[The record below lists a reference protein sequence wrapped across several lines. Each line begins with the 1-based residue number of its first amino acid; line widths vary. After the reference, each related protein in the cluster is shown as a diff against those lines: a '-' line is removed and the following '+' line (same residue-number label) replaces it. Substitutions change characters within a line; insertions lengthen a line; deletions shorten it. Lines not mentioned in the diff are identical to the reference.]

1 MVTKPTSKSK
11 ASKKAAP
18 IGLKNHAPANVSV
31 PDEDRIRERAYGI
44 WIEEGRPHGH
54 DLAHWQRARNE
65 LQQDAR

>member
-31 PDEDRIRERAYGI
+31 PDEDRIRERAAS
-44 WIEEGRPHGH
+44 EEDPPTRPN
-54 DLAHWQRARNE
+54 A
-65 LQQDAR
+65 